1 VVIVLNLI
9 SKFKNRKKH
18 KLVFRLQSNNKKFC
32 TVKFT
37 DKEFLQI
44 KLAAKYQHITV
55 EEFILHTIKS
65 IPKR

>member
-1 VVIVLNLI
+1 MKMSILAR
-9 SKFKNRKKH
+9 FKNCKKH
-18 KLVFRLQSNNKKFC
+18 KVILRIESNNKKFC

-44 KLAAKYQHITV
+44 KLAAKYQNITV

-65 IPKR
+65 IPKP